1 MNEWNDQSSGLVPL
15 MTCQN
20 ELEAQTVKA
29 ALEDA
34 GIPVF
39 VFEKGSLG
47 IGLTH
52 ATSRIGG
59 VQVQVPPDQLEA
71 ARQALELLQVD
82 AARIDW
88 NTVDVGEPPDEVVR
102 TLASSGFMHRF
113 RQFVITI
120 GPIVGLVLLLLSAV
134 GALIIVL
141 I

>member
-1 MNEWNDQSSGLVPL
+1 

-52 ATSRIGG
+52 LTSRIGG
-59 VQVQVPPDQLEA
+59 VQVQVPKGQLDE

-88 NTVDVGEPPDEVVR
+88 SQVDVGDPPVEVTR

-113 RQFVITI
+113 RLMVVTL
-120 GPIVGLVLLLLSAV
+120 GPIVGLTLLVLSAI